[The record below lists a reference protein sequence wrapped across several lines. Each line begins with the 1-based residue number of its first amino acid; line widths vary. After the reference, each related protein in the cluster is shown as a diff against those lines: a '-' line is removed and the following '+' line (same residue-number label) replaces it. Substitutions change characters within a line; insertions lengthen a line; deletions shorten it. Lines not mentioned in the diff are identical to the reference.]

1 MECEPLIMKACMSF
15 LQLTR
20 QIMGLRMPSTTAA
33 VDVMA
38 TDVAVA
44 AVGDVMATDVAVAA
58 VGDVMATD
66 VVAAAEGGTVSTD
79 AADMVMEGAGG
90 AAHMKVSPWIKRTD
104 IWKPS
109 LTTGSSKLI
118 YDVCAMWVS

>member
-1 MECEPLIMKACMSF
+1 
-15 LQLTR
+15 
-20 QIMGLRMPSTTAA
+20 MPSTTVA

-38 TDVAVA
+38 TDVAA
-44 AVGDVMATDVAVAA
+44 AGDVMVTDAE
-58 VGDVMATD
+58 
-66 VVAAAEGGTVSTD
+66 VVAAAEGGTVITD

-90 AAHMKVSPWIKRTD
+90 AALMKASRWIKRTD